1 MRQRKL
7 IGLLRV
13 GMHIKEVRT
22 QRGVRLSEM
31 ARLVGY
37 GNINRGVQ
45 RLHLFESEGI
55 ITEELLQ
62 KVVEALDIPAED
74 LKRLIEQDRVDL
86 ERRFEEWCSKL

>member
-7 IGLLRV
+7 IGLVRV
-13 GMHIKEVRT
+13 GRHIRQVRT
-22 QRGVRLSEM
+22 QRGVRLSEL

-62 KVVEALDIPAED
+62 KVIEALDIPAED

>member
-7 IGLLRV
+7 IGLVRV
-13 GMHIKEVRT
+13 GRHIRQVRT
-22 QRGVRLSEM
+22 QRGVRLSEL

-37 GNINRGVQ
+37 GNINRGVE

-62 KVVEALDIPAED
+62 KVIEALDIPAED
-74 LKRLIEQDRVDL
+74 LKRLMEQDRVDL

>member
-1 MRQRKL
+1 MRQDKL
-7 IGLLRV
+7 TGLLQV
-13 GMHIKEVRT
+13 GRHIRQVRT
-22 QRGVRLSEM
+22 QRGVRLSEL

-37 GNINRGVQ
+37 GNINKGVQ

-55 ITEELLQ
+55 ITKELLQ
-62 KVVEALDIPAED
+62 KVVEALDIHAED